1 MSAELHDIAEVY
13 EERFAEFLRVA
24 TAIVGD
30 GERARDAVQD
40 AFAGAVRSR
49 RTYRGDGSLVAWLW
63 MAVVNSARR
72 ESARKIPPPVAGAEA
87 QASNGRIGDPDR
99 SIRAALATLPER
111 QRVTL
116 FLRYY
121 ADLDYNAI
129 AEALSV
135 KPGTV
140 AATLNAAHA
149 NVRRLLQEVPQ

>member
-1 MSAELHDIAEVY
+1 MTAELDDIAAVY
-13 EERFAEFLRVA
+13 NERFAEFLRVA
-24 TAIVGD
+24 TAIIGD
-30 GERARDAVQD
+30 RERARDAVQD

-49 RTYRGDGSLVAWLW
+49 RTYRGDAPLGAWLW
-63 MAVVNSARR
+63 KAVVNSARR
-72 ESARKIPPPVAGAEA
+72 ESARRASPPVAEL
-87 QASNGRIGDPDR
+87 QASNGRVDDPDR
-99 SIRAALATLPER
+99 SIRSALATLPER